1 VHSHGIDSFAV
12 ILAGGVTRLDFARA
26 LGGLANERGTD
37 LLRVKGLV
45 EFSDRPGRPAVV
57 QGAQHAIFP
66 PEWLDDW
73 PGEGAGVDRRSRLVF
88 IVHEIPRD
96 DILARFAFA
105 SPEIVG
111 RRVSRPHVHPGP
123 VSD

>member
-1 VHSHGIDSFAV
+1 MNTNYVTFASGTRCRVPEEMHMSVQRSLHGRERRAAGALPRRAV
-12 ILAGGVTRLDFARA
+12 VLAGAMSRLDFARA

-66 PEWLDDW
+66 PEWLD
-73 PGEGAGVDRRSRLVF
+73 A
-88 IVHEIPRD
+88 
-96 DILARFAFA
+96 
-105 SPEIVG
+105 
-111 RRVSRPHVHPGP
+111 
-123 VSD
+123 